1 MAAKVAGCAQIIAV
15 DPNTSRLEL
24 ARELGATHAID
35 MNSIMFGRSLRG
47 IIEGDSVSDVFIP
60 RLIELYK
67 QGRFPF
73 DRLVTFYKLEDI
85 NTAVEDTEQG
95 KVIKAVL
102 RP

>member
-1 MAAKVAGCAQIIAV
+1 
-15 DPNTSRLEL
+15 
-24 ARELGATHAID
+24 

-47 IIEGDSVSDVFIP
+47 IIEGDSVPDVFIP

-73 DRLVTFYKLEDI
+73 DKLVTFYKLDDI
-85 NTAVEDTEQG
+85 NKAVEDTEQG

>member
-1 MAAKVAGCAQIIAV
+1 
-15 DPNTSRLEL
+15 
-24 ARELGATHAID
+24 
-35 MNSIMFGRSLRG
+35 MFGRSLRG
-47 IIEGDSVSDVFIP
+47 IIEGDSVPDVFIP

-73 DRLVTFYKLEDI
+73 DKLVTFYKLEDI
-85 NTAVEDTEQG
+85 NKAVEDTEQG

>member
-1 MAAKVAGCAQIIAV
+1 MFAQIKPTGV
-15 DPNTSRLEL
+15 HYRLEC
-24 ARELGATHAID
+24 AID
-35 MNSIMFGRSLRG
+35 MNSIMFGRNLHG
-47 IIEGDSVSDVFIP
+47 IIEGGSVPDVFIP

-73 DRLVTFYKLEDI
+73 DKLVTFYKLEDI

>member
-1 MAAKVAGCAQIIAV
+1 
-15 DPNTSRLEL
+15 
-24 ARELGATHAID
+24 
-35 MNSIMFGRSLRG
+35 MFGRSLRG
-47 IIEGDSVSDVFIP
+47 IIEGDSVPDVFIP

-73 DRLVTFYKLEDI
+73 DKLVTFYKLDEI